1 MSAGHE
7 QNHPY
12 HLVNPSIWP
21 FFGAISAGVFMT
33 GMVLFMH
40 DVTAA
45 MALIG
50 FMMILAT
57 MYFWWSDVVKEATF
71 QGHHTPIVQLGLR
84 YGMALFIASEVMFF
98 AAFFWAFFDASF
110 YFDQAIQWQRVDYT
124 GGVATCEHRTDSSLR
139 SAAFEYHDFA
149 AVGLHSHLGASWPNK
164 WRPPGAYRWSDCHD
178 CLGSLLLRDPSL

>member
-7 QNHPY
+7 PNHPY
-12 HLVNPSIWP
+12 HLVEPSIWP
-21 FFGAISAGVFMT
+21 FFGAVSAGVFMT

-98 AAFFWAFFDASF
+98 AAFFWAFFDASLF
-110 YFDQAIQWQRVDYT
+110 PTRSSSTCASSIP
-124 GGVATCEHRTDSSLR
+124 VASGRLRESRSLGPSTC
-139 SAAFEYHDFA
+139 
-149 AVGLHSHLGASWPNK
+149 
-164 WRPPGAYRWSDCHD
+164 
-178 CLGSLLLRDPSL
+178 PS